1 MNKSLFGDANKQ
13 IDEVCQQLRNI
24 TELLHGFDSI
34 GFSQGRVFMRGLIER
49 CPLEVNNLITFGSPH
64 LGVLNYLYA
73 KTVLIGYANGE
84 MHY

>member
-34 GFSQGRVFMRGLIER
+34 GFSQGGFYER
-49 CPLEVNNLITFGSPH
+49 FDRKMPLRSEQFNNFWFSAFGSTGTTSMQRPF
-64 LGVLNYLYA
+64 
-73 KTVLIGYANGE
+73 
-84 MHY
+84 